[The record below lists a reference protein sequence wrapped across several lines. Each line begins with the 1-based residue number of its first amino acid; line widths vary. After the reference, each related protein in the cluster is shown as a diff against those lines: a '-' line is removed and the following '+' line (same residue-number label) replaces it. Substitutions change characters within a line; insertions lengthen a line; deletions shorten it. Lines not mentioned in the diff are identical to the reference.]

1 MKKFYTLVLL
11 MVAWAVTGYATTS
24 MYQLDI
30 DHADRVKVKIN
41 YEEKTGLKDGVN
53 TFIID
58 DIGENGMYVQVEPV
72 SNDYAVES
80 VVNKAGTPVSVYS
93 GQAYFY
99 FDSSDAN
106 HYYKITTK
114 DLAAARTATL
124 NVECDAP
131 EKLTLRFSGAYRGIT
146 LSSNTQQVRFDP
158 ESESPVM
165 LEKSYNDDFYEVK
178 LNDKDVEAS
187 YGSYSIDIKDGDK
200 LYVKMTPPDVDYN
213 YTITEM
219 EGADGFVAGVTVD
232 GTAVENYKSFKAH
245 AGSTIVIKGNTSSYI
260 FEKMELGTE
269 TVTYFYS
276 DYSFKAKADT
286 DIKIYA
292 RQPEKFTAS
301 FDIDDPDNVIIY
313 TGYDPSAAF
322 ELKAGKQDLTFQE
335 SMGGNSIY
343 VNIISSNNGLLK
355 SVKKNGSEILSGS
368 DVYTTVAKGDEFVI
382 VTEKITRDWTAVMY
396 VSGINDSHYFSF
408 ENTNTHLS
416 ICQISEGYNKF
427 NFGAVDNPASLGF
440 YPKNDTTP
448 IVFVNGEVK
457 SPLYA
462 GSFSYELSMT
472 DNDVVKVFIN
482 GEPDKYA
489 LSFVMPENTE
499 GISVRRDLI
508 TPITDFATAST
519 AHAGTVYHV
528 TVPDAAAYTATLGDT
543 PLTFDADNTAEF
555 TPTADATLTVAG
567 VVDGIEDVTV
577 GSKANTEVYNMQG
590 IRVAGDAS
598 NLPAGLYIIGGK
610 KVLVK

>member
-72 SNDYAVES
+72 INDYAVES

-219 EGADGFVAGVTVD
+219 EGADGFVTGVTVD

-322 ELKAGKQDLTFQE
+322 ELKAGKP
-335 SMGGNSIY
+335 
-343 VNIISSNNGLLK
+343 
-355 SVKKNGSEILSGS
+355 ILPG
-368 DVYTTVAKGDEFVI
+368 KHG
-382 VTEKITRDWTAVMY
+382 RQQ
-396 VSGINDSHYFSF
+396 
-408 ENTNTHLS
+408 HL
-416 ICQISEGYNKF
+416 CQHHIF
-427 NFGAVDNPASLGF
+427 
-440 YPKNDTTP
+440 
-448 IVFVNGEVK
+448 
-457 SPLYA
+457 
-462 GSFSYELSMT
+462 
-472 DNDVVKVFIN
+472 
-482 GEPDKYA
+482 
-489 LSFVMPENTE
+489 
-499 GISVRRDLI
+499 
-508 TPITDFATAST
+508 
-519 AHAGTVYHV
+519 
-528 TVPDAAAYTATLGDT
+528 
-543 PLTFDADNTAEF
+543 
-555 TPTADATLTVAG
+555 
-567 VVDGIEDVTV
+567 
-577 GSKANTEVYNMQG
+577 
-590 IRVAGDAS
+590 
-598 NLPAGLYIIGGK
+598 
-610 KVLVK
+610 